1 MKSFFYL
8 ILSFSTFI
16 ISHGAEKKDLLGSW
30 KLVES
35 SWNGDFGD
43 IRSPTPIKIYSE
55 GYVDGNYQGTF
66 FVSFYDKDGK
76 AGFNQGFYKL
86 DNGTLIE
93 FINNSTNLD
102 SLKNKVSFMP
112 NFMGDKMSFIQ
123 TIEYSNGD
131 VLFERWERLSCEVE
145 KCYKLRSRKD

>member
-8 ILSFSTFI
+8 ILLFSTFI

-66 FVSFYDKDGK
+66 
-76 AGFNQGFYKL
+76 L
-86 DNGTLIE
+86 
-93 FINNSTNLD
+93 
-102 SLKNKVSFMP
+102 
-112 NFMGDKMSFIQ
+112 
-123 TIEYSNGD
+123 
-131 VLFERWERLSCEVE
+131 
-145 KCYKLRSRKD
+145 